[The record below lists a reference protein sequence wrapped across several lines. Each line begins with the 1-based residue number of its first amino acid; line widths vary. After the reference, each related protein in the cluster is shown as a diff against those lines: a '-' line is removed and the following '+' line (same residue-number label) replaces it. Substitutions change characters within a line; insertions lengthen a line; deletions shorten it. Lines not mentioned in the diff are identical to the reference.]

1 MTTDQLCHVC
11 AGFDI
16 RALYELAVS
25 RVREA
30 KPVESTTGGFST
42 YKGFPDFY
50 KHHRN
55 LQSLCTS
62 AEQGCSLCTSIW
74 QQCAKMLPA
83 DIHAR
88 RSPLPPDKLG
98 EQITLGLSNWS
109 PEAEGI
115 PYLTAV
121 QQLPR
126 GAVNNLATFDVFV
139 EPGRAPSGFETML
152 AKAVQIDPA
161 SEASLKVAK
170 TWHREC
176 LASHQKCT
184 RMLSQKRPLP
194 TRVIDVGDPS
204 RNPRLIVTHGQPGS
218 WTALSYCWGGQSAFL
233 LNKETSDSFF
243 SGKVPLNRFP
253 KMLQDAITVTRA
265 LGLQFLWIDA
275 LCIMQDSAE
284 DWAAEAERM
293 KDVYG
298 GATITIAATNSTSA
312 DYGILKSRS
321 ISPAACRLEWRSSD
335 TTESHNVFL
344 RSSSEFWDTTMKN
357 EPLNTRGWT
366 LQESLLAPRTLSY
379 GTQQMIWECLER
391 KVGESGRPVLP
402 GERHRD
408 KNFVQTI
415 IANEFSAW
423 EKMKQACT
431 RLSLKTMPV
440 DWTAVP
446 NSWVHSHY
454 AMNSR
459 WFAIVED
466 YTGRNLTVQSDVL
479 PALSGLAN
487 AFQNLL
493 RDEYCAG
500 LWKSD
505 IIRGMCWTLSRVP
518 KRDFRAI
525 KAGLKE
531 RDNHHHLPSWSW
543 ASVIGGRVT
552 NALEDEQTWPF
563 TTVEETAR
571 ILHVRTTPTNKDVLG
586 QIAHAEI
593 VIKAPFRYIDD
604 PTTETSASKSTA
616 LPVLRERVTQELQI
630 QTSQEEFEQQNRP
643 HPGQKF
649 AVVRLMRTSRL
660 WTSTV
665 GGKNHYLP
673 RASILMLES
682 TGEVDKWR
690 RVGFFSVSVP
700 IYSDADDL
708 NLRFLDEMKRA
719 KWEWR
724 KVSIL

>member
-42 YKGFPDFY
+42 YEGFPDFY

-55 LQSLCTS
+55 LQSLSTS

-88 RSPLPPDKLG
+88 RSPLPSDKIG

-126 GAVNNLATFDVFV
+126 GAVNNLATFDVFA
-139 EPGRAPSGFETML
+139 EPGGAPNGVETML
-152 AKAVQIDPA
+152 AKAIQSDPA
-161 SEASLKVAK
+161 SEASLRVAK
-170 TWHREC
+170 NWHQEC

-184 RMLSQKRPLP
+184 RMLSRKRPLP

-204 RNPRLIVTHGQPGS
+204 CNPRLVVMDGQPGS
-218 WTALSYCWGGQSAFL
+218 WAALSYCWGGPSTFV
-233 LNKETSDSFF
+233 LNKETSESFYG
-243 SGKVPLNRFP
+243 GKIPLHIFP
-253 KMLQDAITVTRA
+253 KTLRDAITVTRA

-312 DYGILKSRS
+312 DYGIFKSRA
-321 ISPAACRLEWRSSD
+321 ISPAACSLEWRSSNPMK
-335 TTESHNVFL
+335 SHNVFL

-408 KNFVQTI
+408 KNFVQTM
-415 IANEFSAW
+415 IANEFSSW
-423 EKMKQACT
+423 EKMKLAFT

-446 NSWVHSHY
+446 NSWVHSHH

-466 YTGRNLTVQSDVL
+466 YTGRNLTVQSDIL
-479 PALSGLAN
+479 PALSGLAS

-500 LWKSD
+500 LWKRD
-505 IIRGMCWTLSRVP
+505 LVRGMCWTRSRVQ
-518 KRDFRAI
+518 KRDVRTI
-525 KAGLKE
+525 KAGEKE
-531 RDNHHHLPSWSW
+531 GDDHLPSWSW

-552 NALEDEQTWPF
+552 NTLEDEQTWPF
-563 TTVEETAR
+563 TAVEETAQT
-571 ILHVRTTPTNKDVLG
+571 LHVRTTPKNKDVFG
-586 QIAHAEI
+586 QIAHAEL

-604 PTTETSASKSTA
+604 PTIKTPASNSTA

-630 QTSQEEFEQQNRP
+630 KISQEEFKQQHLP
-643 HPGQKF
+643 HQGQKF
-649 AVVRLMRTSRL
+649 AVVRLMQTSRL
-660 WTSTV
+660 CTSTI
-665 GGKNHYLP
+665 GGKDQYLP
-673 RASILMLES
+673 RASILILES

-690 RVGFFSVSVP
+690 RVGFFAVSVP
-700 IYSDADDL
+700 IYPDADDL
-708 NLRFLDEMKRA
+708 NLRFFDEMKRA
-719 KWEWR
+719 KWGWR
-724 KVSIL
+724 KVSIV

>member
-1 MTTDQLCHVC
+1 
-11 AGFDI
+11 
-16 RALYELAVS
+16 
-25 RVREA
+25 
-30 KPVESTTGGFST
+30 
-42 YKGFPDFY
+42 
-50 KHHRN
+50 
-55 LQSLCTS
+55 
-62 AEQGCSLCTSIW
+62 
-74 QQCAKMLPA
+74 MLPA

-88 RSPLPPDKLG
+88 RSPLPSDRFG

-109 PEAEGI
+109 PEAEGM

-139 EPGRAPSGFETML
+139 EPGRAPTGFETML
-152 AKAVQIDPA
+152 AKAVQNDPA

-170 TWHREC
+170 TWHQEC
-176 LASHQKCT
+176 LASRQKCT

-204 RNPRLIVTHGQPGS
+204 RNPRSIVTDGQPGS
-218 WTALSYCWGGQSAFL
+218 WAALSYCWGGQSTFV
-233 LNKETSDSFF
+233 LNKERSDKFF
-243 SGKVPLNRFP
+243 GGKFPLNRFP
-253 KMLQDAITVTRA
+253 KTLRDAITVTRA

-298 GATITIAATNSTSA
+298 GATITIAAMNSTSA
-312 DYGILKSRS
+312 DYGIFKSRS
-321 ISPAACRLEWRSSD
+321 ISPAACILKWRSSD
-335 TTESHNVFL
+335 PIESHNVFL
-344 RSSSEFWDTTMKN
+344 RSSSEFWDATMKN

-415 IANEFSAW
+415 IANDFSAW
-423 EKMKQACT
+423 EKMKQAFT
-431 RLSLKTMPV
+431 RLSLKTVPV

-446 NSWVHSHY
+446 NSWVYSHD
-454 AMNSR
+454 AMHSR

-466 YTGRNLTVQSDVL
+466 YTGRNLTVQSDIL
-479 PALSGLAN
+479 PALSGLAS
-487 AFQNLL
+487 AFKNLL

-505 IIRGMCWTLSRVP
+505 IIRGMCWTRSQVP
-518 KRDFRAI
+518 KRDFRTI
-525 KAGLKE
+525 KASEKE
-531 RDNHHHLPSWSW
+531 RDNHHLPSWTW
-543 ASVIGGRVT
+543 ASVIGGRVR
-552 NALEDEQTWPF
+552 NPLENEQTWPF
-563 TTVEETAR
+563 TTVEETAQT
-571 ILHVRTTPTNKDVLG
+571 LYVRTTPKNKDVFG

-593 VIKAPFRYIDD
+593 AIKAPFRYIDD
-604 PTTETSASKSTA
+604 PTVETSASESTA
-616 LPVLRERVTQELQI
+616 LPVLREQVTQELQI
-630 QTSQEEFEQQNRP
+630 LTSQEEFEEQHRP
-643 HPGQKF
+643 HPGQQF
-649 AVVRLMRTSRL
+649 AVVRLMQTSQL
-660 WTSTV
+660 LTLML
-665 GGKNHYLP
+665 GGKDQYLP
-673 RASILMLES
+673 TASLLILES
-682 TGEVDKWR
+682 TGEADKWR

-700 IYSDADDL
+700 FYPDVDDL

-724 KVSIL
+724 KVNIV